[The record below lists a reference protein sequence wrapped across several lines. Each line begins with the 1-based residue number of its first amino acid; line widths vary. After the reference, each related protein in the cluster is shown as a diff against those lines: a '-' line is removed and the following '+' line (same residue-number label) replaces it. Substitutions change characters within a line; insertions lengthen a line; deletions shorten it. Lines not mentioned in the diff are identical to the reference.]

1 VVAVLAPIYS
11 TLGKCDALNR
21 VQLREVSALDSG
33 YNAADPSLVSVTK
46 LHVAHCSGASSQ
58 LSMSNDNAELQMKP

>member
-1 VVAVLAPIYS
+1 VVAVLAAIYS
-11 TLGKCDALNR
+11 TLGKCDAFNR

-46 LHVAHCSGASSQ
+46 LHVAHCSGAFSQ
-58 LSMSNDNAELQMKP
+58 LPMSNDNAELQMKP